1 MMERSSTALLAT
13 AATHANAA
21 GDAKTANVQKKRASF
36 NGHLKLPKFYH
47 IVLAAR
53 AAHASS

>member
-21 GDAKTANVQKKRASF
+21 GDAKTAKVQKKRTSV
-36 NGHLKLPKFYH
+36 NGHLKVQKSYH
-47 IVLAAR
+47 IVLDAR